1 MTAVNTVNEEA
12 PELIEAEEEAITHY
26 AFTAE
31 IVKGISAYF
40 QTTKDLTWDESNQFV
55 VALTQG
61 VPLVLRKSDD

>member
-1 MTAVNTVNEEA
+1 MTDVNTVNEEA
-12 PELIEAEEEAITHY
+12 PELLEEEAITHY

-31 IVKGISAYF
+31 IVKGVSAYF